1 MSGVEKAEPKYGLTE
16 GQGGKRWAF
25 DFRPSQFI
33 LAIALMVIGAVGIA
47 VLENYQLLT
56 GAKSFTI
63 GGKNFTSIG
72 LLISGLVFYAGVLAI
87 IAMFRNETYLS
98 IAILLPSV
106 IAVAIFV
113 YGFIGW
119 SIRVS
124 LSKWQGL
131 APNYAWAGFQQYIEL
146 FSGDQRFNYDVVNT
160 AVFTVGFILGC
171 LIIGLGLAI
180 LLDQRLKGEAIF
192 RGIFLFPMSISFI
205 ASGVV
210 WAWLMSPS
218 TGSRLAGLNLIFHIL
233 HLDFLRS
240 LWFTNPH
247 PWGMVFT
254 VIPAVWQLSGFTMA
268 LYLGGIRSI
277 SDDLREAARVDGAS
291 EFEIYRYIIL
301 PMLQPVTL
309 SAVIIL
315 GHMSLKIFDL
325 IVALGK
331 QDIRLDVPGI
341 YMWSTTFNAYNY
353 AQGAAI
359 GILMLIS
366 VAILVVPYLVSN
378 MRSETE
384 L

>member
-1 MSGVEKAEPKYGLTE
+1 M
-16 GQGGKRWAF
+16 
-25 DFRPSQFI
+25 FRKFKLQVPRLI
-33 LAIALMVIGAVGIA
+33 LAIILMLLGVAFIYIFSHTQ
-47 VLENYQLLT
+47 LE
-56 GAKSFTI
+56 I
-63 GGKNFTSIG
+63 WGKNLTSIGILLSGLIFYSGILVIVSMFESETVLSIG
-72 LLISGLVFYAGVLAI
+72 LL
-87 IAMFRNETYLS
+87 MPS
-98 IAILLPSV
+98 I

-124 LSKWQGL
+124 LSKWKGL
-131 APNYAWAGFQQYIEL
+131 NPDFTWVGLQQYITL
-146 FSGDQRFNYDVVNT
+146 FSHDQRFNIDVRNT
-160 AVFTVGFILGC
+160 AMFTVGFILGC
-171 LIIGLGLAI
+171 LILGLGLAI

-192 RGIFLFPMSISFI
+192 RGIFIFPMSISFI

-210 WAWLMSPS
+210 WGWLMNPA
-218 TGSRLAGLNLIFHIL
+218 TGNRITGINLIFKTLGLNSLI
-233 HLDFLRS
+233 S
-240 LWFTNPH
+240 LWHSTPQ
-247 PWGMVFT
+247 PWGMAFT

-291 EFEIYRYIIL
+291 EFQIYRYIIL
-301 PMLQPVTL
+301 PLLQPVTL

-325 IVALGK
+325 IVALGNK
-331 QDIRLDVPGI
+331 DIRLDVPGI
-341 YMWSTTFNAYNY
+341 YMWVTTFDGTNY

-359 GILMLIS
+359 GVLMLIS
-366 VAILVVPYLVSN
+366 VAILVVPYLVQN

>member
-1 MSGVEKAEPKYGLTE
+1 MARKFE
-16 GQGGKRWAF
+16 F
-25 DFRPSQFI
+25 DIRQFI
-33 LAIALMVIGAVGIA
+33 LAVVLMVAGFASIYALKTTELII
-47 VLENYQLLT
+47 L
-56 GAKSFTI
+56 
-63 GGKNFTSIG
+63 GKDFTSIG
-72 LLISGLVFYAGVLAI
+72 LLICGLIFYSGVLVI
-87 IAMFRNETYLS
+87 VAMFKDETYLS
-98 IAILLPSV
+98 IALLLPSI

-124 LSKWQGL
+124 LSQWKGL
-131 APNYAWAGFQQYIEL
+131 LPDYTWAGLSQYTYL
-146 FSGDQRFNYDVVNT
+146 FHDARFMIDVRNT
-160 AVFTVGFILGC
+160 AVFTVGFIAGC
-171 LIIGLGLAI
+171 LILGLGLAI

-192 RGIFLFPMSISFI
+192 RSIFLFPMSISFI

-210 WAWLMSPS
+210 WGWLMNPA
-218 TGSRLAGLNLIFHIL
+218 TGSRITGINLIFKSL
-233 HLDFLRS
+233 GLDFLIS
-240 LWFTNPH
+240 LWHSTPM
-247 PWGMVFT
+247 PWGMAFT

-277 SDDLREAARVDGAS
+277 SEDIREAARVDGAS
-291 EFEIYRYIIL
+291 EFQIYRYIIL

-325 IVALGK
+325 IVALGHK
-331 QDIRLDVPGI
+331 DLRLDVPGI
-341 YMWSTTFNAYNY
+341 YMWTTTFDGTNY

-366 VAILVVPYLVSN
+366 VAVLVVPYLVQN
-378 MRSETE
+378 MRTETE